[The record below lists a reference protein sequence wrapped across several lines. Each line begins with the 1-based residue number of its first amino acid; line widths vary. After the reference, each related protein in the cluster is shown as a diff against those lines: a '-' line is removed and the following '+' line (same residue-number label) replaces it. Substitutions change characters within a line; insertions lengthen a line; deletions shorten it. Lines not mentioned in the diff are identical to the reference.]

1 MILEINNDDFFF
13 DAINTFTNF
22 NLYDAVWNRYVK
34 FGLPKIEKCIDI
46 LKKDKPKLQFLTIQE
61 ANNQLKEIEPIF
73 NFLIKNKTIMT
84 EIYKTD
90 KQEFFEKSLQFIY
103 ELETTIEAL
112 EDIAEP
118 HASWKQFCLLPSN
131 DDWNH
136 PDNDHWDT
144 GNY

>member
-1 MILEINNDDFFF
+1 MS
-13 DAINTFTNF
+13 
-22 NLYDAVWNRYVK
+22 
-34 FGLPKIEKCIDI
+34 
-46 LKKDKPKLQFLTIQE
+46 
-61 ANNQLKEIEPIF
+61 
-73 NFLIKNKTIMT
+73 

-90 KQEFFEKSLQFIY
+90 KQEFFEKSLQLIF

-118 HASWKQFCLLPSN
+118 HAVWKQFCLLPSN